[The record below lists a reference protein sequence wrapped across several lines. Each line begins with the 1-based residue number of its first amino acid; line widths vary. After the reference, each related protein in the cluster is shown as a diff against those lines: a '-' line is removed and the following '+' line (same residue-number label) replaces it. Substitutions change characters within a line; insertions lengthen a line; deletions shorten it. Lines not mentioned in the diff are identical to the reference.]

1 MRVIQSTA
9 LMIGLTLAT
18 AAAAA
23 PPKAPRPDLADV
35 CQGTYSGDVLSD
47 SRGSGRQGVTFTVT
61 KVGPNTVQVLSDY
74 PGFPAFKIR
83 LAKYMSTIQNQGG
96 GIDGVF
102 SLDISKTPKVL
113 DITDDQAR
121 WVGTPAGS

>member
-1 MRVIQSTA
+1 MRIIRLTA
-9 LMIGLTLAT
+9 VLTGLAFAT
-18 AAAAA
+18 AALAA
-23 PPKAPRPDLADV
+23 PPKPPRPDLADV

-61 KVGPNTVQVLSDY
+61 KVGPNTVQVSSDY
-74 PGFPAFKIR
+74 ARFPPFKIR

-121 WVGTPAGS
+121 WVGTPAG

>member
-1 MRVIQSTA
+1 MRVIRPVA
-9 LMIGLTLAT
+9 VLIGLALAT
-18 AAAAA
+18 SAAAA
-23 PPKAPRPDLADV
+23 PPKPPKPDLADV
-35 CQGTYSGDVLSD
+35 CQGTYTGDVLSD
-47 SRGSGRQGVTFTVT
+47 SRGSSRQGVTFTVT
-61 KVGPNTVQVLSDY
+61 KVGPNTVQVSSDY
-74 PGFPAFKIR
+74 PRFPAFKIR

-121 WVGTPAGS
+121 WVGTPAGG

>member
-9 LMIGLTLAT
+9 LLIGLTLAT

-35 CQGTYSGDVLSD
+35 CQGTYNGDVLSD

-74 PGFPAFKIR
+74 PRFPGFKIR

-121 WVGTPAGS
+121 WVGTPAGG